1 MSVYGLM
8 RTGASGM
15 AAQGNRLGTVAD
27 NIANVNT
34 TGYKSASTQ
43 FSTLVLGNNDTEYS
57 SGGVETSV
65 RYNILQEGTPQ
76 FTQSSTDL
84 AITGGGFFLV
94 GGSGDS
100 VKLTRAGSFVPNG
113 DGVLVNAAG
122 FELQGYPVQAGGN
135 TVVANGTAGL
145 ESVSIGSAGL
155 IATPSTAGDLPVN
168 LPSAADVVAPGS
180 LPSDNVIGSEYTAK
194 SSLVGFD
201 YLGNE
206 AIVDVYFTKTASET
220 WEVTIYDSA
229 DADPAT
235 TFPYSSGPLASQ
247 TMTFDPTDGSLLT
260 GGSATFTFPGG
271 SSFDLDFSGSTQLAA
286 EYTVRDGVSV
296 NGNGPS
302 EVENLEFT
310 ADGYVYAVYE
320 NGSRAAI
327 YQIPLATVV
336 SPNQL
341 IPETGNVFSL
351 SVDSGELRV
360 GFPGGSGLGSILSG
374 ALEGSNVDLASELTT
389 MIESQRNYTANSK
402 VFQTGSD
409 LLDVLVNLKR

>member
-15 AAQGNRLGTVAD
+15 AAQGNRLGAVAD

-34 TGYKSASTQ
+34 TGYKSATTQ
-43 FSTLVLGNNDTEYS
+43 FSTLVLGNNETEYS
-57 SGGVETSV
+57 SGGVETTV
-65 RYNILQEGTPQ
+65 RYNITQPGNRE

-84 AITGGGFFLV
+84 AINGGGFFLV
-94 GGSGDS
+94 GGNGDS
-100 VKLTRAGSFVPNG
+100 TKLTRAGSFVPNG
-113 DGVLVNAAG
+113 DGVLVNAGG
-122 FELQGYPVQAGGN
+122 FELQGYKVQAGGN

-145 ESVSIGSAGL
+145 ESVSIASASL
-155 IATPSTAGDLPVN
+155 IATPSTAGNLTVN
-168 LPSAADVVAPGS
+168 LPSSASVVAAGS
-180 LPSDNVIGSEYTAK
+180 LPSDNVVGSTYTSK

-220 WEVTIYDSA
+220 WEVTVYDNS
-229 DADPAT
+229 DADPTT
-235 TFPYSSGPLASQ
+235 TFPYGAAPLVSQ

-260 GGSATFTFPGG
+260 GGTATFTFPGG
-271 SSFDLDFSGSTQLAA
+271 SSFDLDFTGSTQLAA
-286 EYTVRDGVSV
+286 DYTVLDVEV
-296 NGNGPS
+296 DGNGPS
-302 EVENLEFT
+302 EVANLEFT
-310 ADGYVYAVYE
+310 DDGYVYAVYE

-351 SVDSGELRV
+351 SADSGDLRV
-360 GFPGGSGLGSILSG
+360 GFPGDSGLGSIVSG